1 MADQRDQRDQH
12 GAGDRRSD
20 KDRLLVAFY
29 LHENVAGHL
38 DRATNGVK
46 LGFVENL
53 ATTLGLRRPT
63 KDAYKCWRS
72 AHWYQ
77 VEWLIPQ
84 HVVRG
89 VSSLR
94 DRVPHRFIPHAV

>member
-1 MADQRDQRDQH
+1 MADQRDQH
-12 GAGDRRSD
+12 GAGGRCSD
-20 KDRLLVAFY
+20 KGRLLVAFY

-38 DRATNGVK
+38 DRSTNGVK
-46 LGFVENL
+46 LAFVENL
-53 ATTLGLRRPT
+53 AKTLGLRRPE

-77 VEWLIPQ
+77 VAWSVPL

-89 VSSLR
+89 V
-94 DRVPHRFIPHAV
+94 